1 MSRPDPAPTRHGAA
15 TGTTASRPEELPG
28 EIAAER
34 RELAELLAGLSPEA
48 WEQPSLCS
56 GWRVREVVAHM
67 TMPFRYSTARFALEM
82 ARSRANFTR
91 MADRCARR
99 DATASPAEL
108 TAALRDNAEH
118 PWRPPGGG
126 LTGALTHDVIHGL
139 DITVA
144 LGIDRTVPASRMAM
158 VLDGITAAR
167 SLKFFGTDLTG
178 VSLRADDIDWSAG
191 SGTLVTG
198 AAQDL
203 ALAVCGRR
211 LPPGRLHGADSLA
224 GGRSPAR

>member
-1 MSRPDPAPTRHGAA
+1 MSRPPSAAGLRGPGTGSQDGLPA
-15 TGTTASRPEELPG
+15 

-34 RELAELLAGLSPEA
+34 RELAEMLAGLPPEA
-48 WEQPSLCS
+48 WEQPSLCD
-56 GWRVREVVAHM
+56 GWRVREVVAHI
-67 TMPFRYSTARFALEM
+67 TMPFRYSTTRFALEM
-82 ARSRANFTR
+82 VRSRGNFTR

-99 DATASPAEL
+99 DAAASPAEL

-144 LGIDRTVPASRMAM
+144 LGIDRRVPASRIAI

-178 VSLRADDIDWSAG
+178 VSLRADDIDWSLVSGAG
-191 SGTLVTG
+191 SGTGSGTTVTG

-224 GGRSPAR
+224 G

>member
-1 MSRPDPAPTRHGAA
+1 MSRPQPAAGPPGPG
-15 TGTTASRPEELPG
+15 TGTRDGLPAA
-28 EIAAER
+28 IAAER
-34 RELAELLAGLSPEA
+34 RDLADVLAGLSPQA
-48 WEQPSLCS
+48 WEQPSLCA

-82 ARSRANFTR
+82 ARSRGNFTR

-99 DATASPAEL
+99 DAAAPAEEL

-144 LGIDRTVPASRMAM
+144 LGIDRKVPASRMAI
-158 VLDGITAAR
+158 VLAGITADR

-178 VSLRADDIDWSAG
+178 ISLRPDDIDWSAG
-191 SGTLVTG
+191 SGSTLVTG
-198 AAQDL
+198 SAQDL

-211 LPPGRLHGADSLA
+211 LPPGRLRGADGLA
-224 GGRSPAR
+224 G